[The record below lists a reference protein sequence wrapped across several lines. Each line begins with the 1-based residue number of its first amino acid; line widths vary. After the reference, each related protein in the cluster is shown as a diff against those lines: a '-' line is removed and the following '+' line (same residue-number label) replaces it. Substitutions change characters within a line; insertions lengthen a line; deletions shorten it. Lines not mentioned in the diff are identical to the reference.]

1 MGRLQECLS
10 EDSNQYGPGT
20 DLMVSLMAMLL
31 IISFI
36 NGHLLQQEKDKT
48 ARLDKGGNFRVAS
61 GSFSAG
67 DFKAKPFR
75 ELLDK
80 QGAVIKVQGIAREY
94 EALKEKFPYIFVIG
108 HSSER
113 DDPNAIDKSP
123 NARLVRNWDYAGQRA
138 ALISS
143 LLQNYLKEEDKDKLV
158 VVTTGEFDKRDPVY
172 LSQANAWVEIV
183 FGAEWK
189 APAKEQKK

>member
-1 MGRLQECLS
+1 
-10 EDSNQYGPGT
+10 
-20 DLMVSLMAMLL
+20 MVSLMAMLL